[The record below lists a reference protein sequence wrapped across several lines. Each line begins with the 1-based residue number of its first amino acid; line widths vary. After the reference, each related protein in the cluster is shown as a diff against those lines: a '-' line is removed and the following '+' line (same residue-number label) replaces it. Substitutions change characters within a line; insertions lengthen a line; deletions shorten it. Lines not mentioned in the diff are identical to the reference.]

1 MLGDKI
7 VYTTRRGTRL
17 LNLSDFMDKAHS
29 RGRAAAASAV
39 VLVLKINKALVAR
52 MTGLRI
58 SGLRRR
64 EITSMSVEESEIA
77 IMKMEG
83 G

>member
-1 MLGDKI
+1 
-7 VYTTRRGTRL
+7 
-17 LNLSDFMDKAHS
+17 MDKAHS
-29 RGRAAAASAV
+29 RGRVAAASAV
-39 VLVLKINKALVAR
+39 VLVLEIDKALVAR
-52 MTGLRI
+52 MAGLRI

-64 EITSMSVEESEIA
+64 EITSMSTDESEIA